1 MDKPN
6 FSKSEWMSFFIF
18 NGGESEMITQQSQL
32 DDYFKQA
39 VEKAR
44 QIDQSVLFS
53 YVQKIDKIDPIYIY
67 EQTAHSFRGERFFW
81 KNRNQTTEMVGAGS
95 AFMIRSDEKTSRF
108 KSVEKTWNR
117 MINDAFV
124 MGIEKTPG
132 TGPLLF
138 GGFSFD
144 PSQETDQEWLNF
156 THATFQVP
164 SYLFTQ
170 NDEGTFATMNI
181 LCTPTTTM
189 DHLRKMNE
197 DMSKWLF
204 SSKNQINKVTEKAK
218 LLRTEDIDV
227 EGWKRSLESAI
238 KILNTPQ
245 LDKVVL
251 ARKLLAE
258 FDRPL
263 YSENVIRSLQEQQKE
278 SYIFSLEILDHCFI
292 GATPERLI
300 LKEGDHILSTC
311 LAGSTARDGDA
322 EKDNQLGQELLNDP
336 KNLHEHQLVVDMI
349 ASSLNKHAI
358 DLKVPKKPELMKMK
372 DIQHLYTPVTG
383 IANPGSSILDFVEL
397 LHPTP
402 ALGGVPRDKAMEH
415 IRTLEHMDRGFYA
428 GPIGWFDYNGN
439 GEFAVAIR
447 SGLLFQNQALL
458 YAGCG
463 VVKDS
468 NVESEYEETKIKFR
482 PMLRAIG
489 GLNE

>member
-1 MDKPN
+1 
-6 FSKSEWMSFFIF
+6 
-18 NGGESEMITQQSQL
+18 MITQQSQL

-53 YVQKIDKIDPIYIY
+53 YVQKIDEIDPIYIY

-95 AFMIRSDEKTSRF
+95 AFMIRSDEKKNRF
-108 KSVEKTWNR
+108 KSVENTWNQV
-117 MINDAFV
+117 IEGAFV
-124 MGIEKTPG
+124 TGSKTIAG

-144 PSQETDQEWLNF
+144 PMQETDREWLNF

-170 NDEGTFATMNI
+170 NDEGTFATLNI
-181 LCTPTTTM
+181 LCTPLTAV
-189 DHLRKMNE
+189 DQLRDMNDE
-197 DMSKWLF
+197 MSNWINASEKQ
-204 SSKNQINKVTEKAK
+204 KNKVIQKAK
-218 LLRTEDIDV
+218 LIRTEEIEV
-227 EGWKRSLESAI
+227 EQWKKSLEKAI
-238 KILNTPQ
+238 MTLKTPE

-258 FDRPL
+258 FDRPI

-278 SYIFSLEILDHCFI
+278 SYIFSLEMMDHCFI

-311 LAGSTARDGDA
+311 LAGSIARDNNV
-322 EKDNQLGQELLNDP
+322 ERDNQLGQDLLNDP

-349 ASSLNKHAI
+349 ASSLNEHAI
-358 DLKVPKKPELMKMK
+358 DVKVPEKPKLMKMK

-383 IANPGSSILDFVEL
+383 TANTGSSILDFVEL

-402 ALGGVPRDKAMEH
+402 ALGGVPREKAMEH
-415 IRTLEHMDRGFYA
+415 IRTLEQMDRGFYA
-428 GPIGWFDYNGN
+428 GPIGWFDHNGN

-447 SGLLFQNQALL
+447 SGLLFQHHALL
-458 YAGCG
+458 FAGCG